1 MAIRVQVE
9 AGGSYWIHVI
19 KSLLPLISKGCCPI
33 KTHCAYNATVMFR
46 QSRRLSPQEQPF
58 SSWYWT
64 SKTPGASLADD
75 WSNSA
80 VVCSSFC
87 VALSMQSFWSSP
99 FCSVFFVQFFM
110 CYPFNAVLSMWSS
123 PCSPFSKVLPHQEE
137 TERGRQAELHLWR
150 RTSGG

>member
-1 MAIRVQVE
+1 M
-9 AGGSYWIHVI
+9 
-19 KSLLPLISKGCCPI
+19 SKGCCPI
-33 KTHCAYNATVMFR
+33 QTHCAYNATVMFR

-99 FCSVFFVQFFM
+99 FCSVFLYSSL
-110 CYPFNAVLSMWSS
+110 CAILSMQSFPCGPVHAVPSVKSS
-123 PCSPFSKVLPHQEE
+123 HIKKRRRESVRRSGIFGEKLEEGSECRHIRYQLPLIML
-137 TERGRQAELHLWR
+137 RGIR
-150 RTSGG
+150 R